1 MASIL
6 TERQK
11 KKYKEITGKK
21 KPSFKEVIK
30 SLSKPKKEREWYK
43 YEKKHGPY
51 DPHRIDKV
59 IRQLE
64 KEAASKKERKKRGK
78 TAR

>member
-30 SLSKPKKEREWYK
+30 SLSRPEAERKREMRWLKKDRTE
-43 YEKKHGPY
+43 
-51 DPHRIDKV
+51 DLNRI
-59 IRQLE
+59 IRRAE
-64 KEAASKKERKKRGK
+64 KEAAAKKQSMKRGK
-78 TAR
+78 PAR

>member
-30 SLSKPKKEREWYK
+30 SLSRPEAERKREMRWLKKDRTE
-43 YEKKHGPY
+43 
-51 DPHRIDKV
+51 DLNRI
-59 IRQLE
+59 IRQAE
-64 KEAASKKERKKRGK
+64 KEAAAKKQSMKRGK
-78 TAR
+78 SAR

>member
-30 SLSKPKKEREWYK
+30 SLSRPEAERKREMRWLKKDRTE
-43 YEKKHGPY
+43 
-51 DPHRIDKV
+51 DLNRI
-59 IRQLE
+59 IRQAE
-64 KEAASKKERKKRGK
+64 KEAAAKKQRMKRG
-78 TAR
+78 TPAR

>member
-30 SLSKPKKEREWYK
+30 SLSRPEAERKREMRWLKKDRTE
-43 YEKKHGPY
+43 
-51 DPHRIDKV
+51 DLNRI
-59 IRQLE
+59 IRQAE
-64 KEAASKKERKKRGK
+64 KEAAAKKQSMKRGK
-78 TAR
+78 PAR